1 MNKVILWTLGIIVA
15 AIALFE
21 VTMGPSAEDR
31 NGLLMILVTVAVMT
45 GFAAW
50 WIPRRAAKFTSLQR
64 TVVVVALAA
73 AGVIGV
79 ATAGA
84 AMIMFFSQHDLNL
97 LLVVLGFG
105 IALGLVLA
113 VTIAGPLNEDLR
125 SIAQVAEKVAAGDLA
140 ARTGVTRPDEV
151 GAAADA
157 LDEMVARLQAN
168 EEERLRDETARQSFL
183 AAISHDLRTPL
194 AALQAAL
201 EAVEDG
207 VAPEPERYLRSMR
220 HDVRA
225 LGALIDDLFLLTKI
239 ESGHLEYESCDL
251 DLAELVDE
259 SVEAL
264 EPMAQ
269 RVGVS
274 LELETDGKVPAFGG
288 PEVLGRVIR
297 NLIDNAI
304 RHAPPNSA
312 VRISVANNGSAMLRV
327 EDDGPGFTPEFLD
340 AAFESFERAD
350 RARTRSTGGAGLGL
364 AIAKGVVVAHGGH
377 IWAEAGPG
385 GKVAFTLPASR

>member
-1 MNKVILWTLGIIVA
+1 MQPTTA
-15 AIALFE
+15 
-21 VTMGPSAEDR
+21 DR
-31 NGLLMILVTVAVMT
+31 NGLLIILLAVAALT
-45 GFAAW
+45 AFAAW
-50 WIPRRAAKFTSLQR
+50 WIPRRARRFTSLQR

-84 AMIMFFSQHDLNL
+84 AMVMFFSQHDLNL

-113 VTIAGPLNEDLR
+113 VTIAGPLNEDL
-125 SIAQVAEKVAAGDLA
+125 SAIADVAARVASGDLT
-140 ARTGVTRPDEV
+140 ARTGVERPDEV
-151 GAAADA
+151 GAVADA
-157 LDEMVARLQAN
+157 LDDMVARLETN
-168 EEERLRDETARQSFL
+168 EEDRRRDELARQSFL
-183 AAISHDLRTPL
+183 AAIGHDLRTPL

-207 VAPEPERYLRSMR
+207 VAPDPERYVKSMQR
-220 HDVRA
+220 DVQA
-225 LGALIDDLFLLTKI
+225 LGALVDDLFLLSRI
-239 ESGHLEYESCDL
+239 ESGHLEYETMDI
-251 DLAELVDE
+251 DLAELADE

-274 LELETDGKVPAFGG
+274 LVLETEGEVPAHGG
-288 PEVLGRVIR
+288 PDMLGRVIR
-297 NLIDNAI
+297 NLVDNAI
-304 RHAPPNSA
+304 RHAPPETA
-312 VRISVANNGSAMLRV
+312 VRISVVSNGAAMLRV
-327 EDDGPGFTPEFLD
+327 EDDGPGFTAEFLD
-340 AAFESFERAD
+340 AAFESFARAD

-364 AIAKGVVVAHGGH
+364 AIAKGVVDAHGGR

-385 GKVAFTLPASR
+385 GKVAFTLPGSR